1 MVKHFVT
8 SLAVMYRSLQQLAQI
23 VNKVQRS
30 GSHILLKEN
39 LTFVF
44 IRDILSI
51 SIALGGELC
60 IS

>member
-1 MVKHFVT
+1 MC
-8 SLAVMYRSLQQLAQI
+8 RSLQQLAKI

-30 GSHILLKEN
+30 GFHILLKEN